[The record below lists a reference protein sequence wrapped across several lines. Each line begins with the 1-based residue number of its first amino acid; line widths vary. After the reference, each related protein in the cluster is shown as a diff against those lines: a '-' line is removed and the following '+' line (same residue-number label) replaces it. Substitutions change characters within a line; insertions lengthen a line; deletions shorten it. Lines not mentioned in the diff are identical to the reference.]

1 MSETIT
7 VRLARVE
14 AVVEIIAADGTR
26 IDTQRVTLGGT
37 EAERAAAYR
46 VGLSSACDCRILG
59 HESDC
64 RCSLSGG
71 AS

>member
-14 AVVEIIAADGTR
+14 AVIEILAADGTR

-46 VGLSSACDCRILG
+46 VVSSACDCRVLG